1 MSREGASLRTL
12 QRRSTTG
19 TNDAQDQVAD
29 EIPVAL
35 HYNGASFAVLMAT
48 PCDLADLPF
57 AGLRFFRSSG
67 LQPGSGMKE
76 SQASSG
82 RVAEWLCS
90 GLQIRVRRFN
100 SDLGLHHSMVLKPR
114 FGGVFLWALPC
125 TAATRR
131 RTGGH
136 AASTSM

>member
-1 MSREGASLRTL
+1 MRLNAGI
-12 QRRSTTG
+12 
-19 TNDAQDQVAD
+19 AQLV
-29 EIPVAL
+29 E
-35 HYNGASFAVLMAT
+35 H
-48 PCDLADLPF
+48 DLAKVGVEGSSPFSRSSFKEAPF